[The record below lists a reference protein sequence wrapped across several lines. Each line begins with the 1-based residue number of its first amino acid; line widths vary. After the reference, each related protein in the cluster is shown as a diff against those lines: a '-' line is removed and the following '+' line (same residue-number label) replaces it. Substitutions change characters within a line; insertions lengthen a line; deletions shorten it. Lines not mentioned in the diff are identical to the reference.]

1 MSRLILLLLFTPSFI
16 SAQTLMKGH
25 VVDPFGNP
33 VASANVFLE
42 GTYDGATS
50 GDEGTF
56 SFLTYEEGEFDLV
69 VTHLEFADA
78 RLLLMVEGDSV
89 LVEVILEAEERSTDA
104 VVIAAGSFSAGD
116 KKKGV
121 VLSKLDIL
129 TTAGSDGDIYGALQ
143 TLPGTQTVGESG
155 QLFVRG
161 GAAYETR
168 TFIDGMLVAQPYG
181 TRLPDLPARGRFSP
195 TLFSGT
201 LFSTGAYSA
210 EYGQALSSALI
221 LETED
226 LPAENV
232 TSLSLMTVG
241 LGAAH
246 TQRWENASAQV
257 SVNYSNLKPYLSLVP
272 QNTEW
277 GAAPQSG
284 EVMTNLRWKTG
295 PVGML
300 KVLALGSWS
309 KAGMSRGSLDQV
321 GNTESFEIQNRY
333 GTGMITWNGLV
344 NNSWLIDAGVSVSRN
359 EEPLLLDSAS
369 LHTNQ
374 TFYQAR
380 VTGKKSLSNQ
390 LYLKTGLSYWGSKDD
405 QTFTPHGE
413 SGAEWGFQESLTAAF
428 SEADWQPIPSLAVR
442 FGVRA
447 EHSLVLNVVNLAPRF
462 AVAYSVG
469 EKGQVSL
476 AGGRFFQNPQEP
488 YLRLSQPLK
497 SERADHLLINY
508 QWQTNRRTFRVE
520 GYLKQYASLATSSRE
535 LLIPGV
541 EVGNQGAG
549 YARGIDVF
557 WRDRETFDLMDYWVS
572 YSFLDTR
579 RQYQHIGEQV
589 VPTFASA
596 HNLSIVAKRYI
607 PEITSQVGFT
617 YSYASPRPFHNPNLQ
632 GWNQGRTPAFN
643 NLSLN
648 VSYLTHLFDH
658 FTVIY
663 ASVSNVL
670 GQAQIFGYRYATQPD
685 AEGVY
690 ASEAIL
696 PPARRFAFIGV
707 FVSIGGTQF

>member
-1 MSRLILLLLFTPSFI
+1 MNRFLTFLILIPF
-16 SAQTLMKGH
+16 AVDGQTLVKG
-25 VVDPFGNP
+25 VIYDTGRNP
-33 VASANVFLE
+33 IQLANIYLA

-50 GDEGTF
+50 DTTGYF
-56 SFLTYEEGEFDLV
+56 SFSTHEAGEARLV
-69 VTHLEFADA
+69 VSHLEFNGFS
-78 RLLLMVEGDSV
+78 RLLTLGHDSV
-89 LVEVILEAEERSTDA
+89 YIEIELEPSARQTDD

-121 VLSKLDIL
+121 VLSKLDVL

-168 TFIDGMLVAQPYG
+168 TFIDGLLVAQPYG

-241 LGAAH
+241 VGAAH
-246 TQRWENASAQV
+246 TQRWQNASAQV
-257 SVNYSNLKPYLSLVP
+257 SMNYSNLKPYLSLVP

-277 GAAPQSG
+277 GAAPQG
-284 EVMTNLRWKTG
+284 GDVMANLRWKTG

-321 GNTESFEIQNRY
+321 GTTESFEIRNRY
-333 GTGMITWNGLV
+333 ATGMITWNGLV
-344 NNSWLIDAGVSVSRN
+344 NNAWLVDAGVSVSRN
-359 EEPLLLDSAS
+359 EEPLQLDSAS
-369 LHTNQ
+369 LQTNQ

-390 LYLKTGLSYWGSKDD
+390 IYLKTGLSYWGSKDD

-413 SGAEWGFQESLTAAF
+413 SGAEWGFGESLTAAF
-428 SEADWQPIPSLAVR
+428 GEVDWQPMSSLAVR
-442 FGVRA
+442 LGVRA
-447 EHSLVLNVVNLAPRF
+447 EHSMVLNTVTLAPRF

-488 YLRLSQPLK
+488 YLRLDQPLQ

-508 QWQTNRRTFRVE
+508 QWQVERRTFRVE
-520 GYLKQYASLATSSRE
+520 GYLKQYASLATSSQE
-535 LLIPGV
+535 FLLPGV
-541 EVGNQGAG
+541 TVGNEGAG
-549 YARGIDVF
+549 FARGVDVF

-579 RQYQHIGEQV
+579 RRYQHFEEDV
-589 VPTFASA
+589 VPTFASS
-596 HNLSIVAKRYI
+596 HNLSVVAKRYI
-607 PEITSQVGFT
+607 PRITSQVGLT
-617 YSYASPRPFHNPNLQ
+617 YSFASPRPFHNPNLE
-632 GWNQGRTPAFN
+632 GWNQGRTPAFH

-658 FTVIY
+658 FTVVY

-670 GQAQIFGYRYATQPD
+670 GQEQIFGYRYATQPND
-685 AEGVY
+685 DGVY